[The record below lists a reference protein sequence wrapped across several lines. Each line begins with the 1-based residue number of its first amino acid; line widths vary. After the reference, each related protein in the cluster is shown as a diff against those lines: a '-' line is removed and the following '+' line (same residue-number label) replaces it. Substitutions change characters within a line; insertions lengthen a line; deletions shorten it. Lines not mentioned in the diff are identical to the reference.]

1 MEISMEHEHDNSG
14 DTRLREVEMKFATHE
29 AVCAER
35 YAGIQKDVG
44 GLNTGLSDLKT
55 LIVRIGIGIAFGM
68 ASILASIAFKQ

>member
-1 MEISMEHEHDNSG
+1 MEHEFDNSG
-14 DTRLREVEMKFATHE
+14 DSRLREVEVKFATHE

-44 GLNTGLSDLKT
+44 NLTDGFSDLKT

-68 ASILASIAFKQ
+68 ASILASILFKQ

>member
-1 MEISMEHEHDNSG
+1 MEHETEHSD
-14 DTRLREVEMKFATHE
+14 DARLREVEMKLATHE

-35 YAGIQKDVG
+35 YAGIQKDFG
-44 GLNTGLSDLKT
+44 SLTTGLSDLKT